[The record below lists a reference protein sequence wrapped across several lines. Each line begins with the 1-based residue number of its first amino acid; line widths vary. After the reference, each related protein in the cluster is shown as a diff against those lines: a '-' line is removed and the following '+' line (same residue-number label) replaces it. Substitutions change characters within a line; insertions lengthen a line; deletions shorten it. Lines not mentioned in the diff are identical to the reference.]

1 MHATI
6 VTLTILLSVVFAFS
20 GAGKTLAT
28 ATARKHA
35 VHLGI
40 SPRLSRLIG
49 VAELAAVI
57 GLLAGLAITPL
68 ASVTAAAICL
78 LMIGAAGSHLKAQ
91 DPAKAVAPAVVTALV
106 ATALLLLTLT
116 V

>member
-1 MHATI
+1 MHAAI
-6 VTLTILLSVVFAFS
+6 VTLTILLSVLFGFS
-20 GAGKTLAT
+20 GAGKALAT

-40 SPRLSRLIG
+40 GPQLSRIVG
-49 VAELAAVI
+49 AAELAAVI
-57 GLLAGLAITPL
+57 GLLAGLAIAPL

-78 LMIGAAGSHLKAQ
+78 LMIGAAGSHLKSR
-91 DPAKAVAPAVVTALV
+91 DSAKAIAPAVVTAL
-106 ATALLLLTLT
+106 ALLVLTLT